1 MSEETVN
8 PFESRHFRALSL
20 LKPLPMDAEDYAV
33 SRELDRLVEAAD
45 DANRES
51 FASTCTLAGTLTRW
65 EDAYGLPGTGTEE
78 ERKQALMAAVNR
90 QWGIA
95 AKHYRYIAEQMGF
108 SVIIDKPHKLFRA
121 GLSRVGEPVYDLDE
135 QYIWTVH
142 VDANRADCDTLV
154 KELDNQRIPFTEI
167 RWVFND

>member
-51 FASTCTLAGTLTRW
+51 FASTCTLAGTLARW

-108 SVIIDKPHKLFRA
+108 SVTIDNPHKLFRA